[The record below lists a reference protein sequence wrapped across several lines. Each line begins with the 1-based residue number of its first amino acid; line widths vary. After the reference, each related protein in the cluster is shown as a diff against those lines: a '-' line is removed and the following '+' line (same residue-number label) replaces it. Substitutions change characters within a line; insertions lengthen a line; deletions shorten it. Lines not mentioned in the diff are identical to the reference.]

1 MKIRVDFV
9 TNSSSSSYITI
20 VATMKDGT
28 VITDRL
34 ESEGFADRQIYYAG
48 IRKIVG
54 PDTASGEEILDN
66 IQQMYCNTRIDCVL
80 EEEPHPLRD
89 ITDLKELLKIE
100 ITEEVGGDI
109 LDGDEFQDEDGDFVV
124 AASAQVIAT
133 YDIQNNVYSELEYS
147 AKGYDDQELT
157 VCFFD
162 DEWDE
167 EDEEYDGE
175 DEDFE

>member
-1 MKIRVDFV
+1 MKVRVDFV

-34 ESEGFADRQIYYAG
+34 ESEGFLDKQIYDAG
-48 IRKIVG
+48 IEQVVNA
-54 PDTASGEEILDN
+54 DTASGEEILDN
-66 IQQMYCNTRIDCVL
+66 IQEMYCNVRVDYFL
-80 EEEPHPLRD
+80 DEKPHPLRK

-100 ITEEVGGDI
+100 ITEEVFGDI
-109 LDGDEFQDEDGDFVV
+109 LEGAEYQDENGEFAS
-124 AASAQVIAT
+124 AASAQVVAT
-133 YDIQNNVYSELEYS
+133 YDAQNNVYKFDYS
-147 AKGYDDQELT
+147 AKGYDDQELS

-175 DEDFE
+175 GEDLE

>member
-20 VATMKDGT
+20 IATKKDGT

-34 ESEGFADRQIYYAG
+34 ESEGFPDRQIYYAG
-48 IRKIVG
+48 IQKVVG

-80 EEEPHPLRD
+80 KDEPHPLRE

-100 ITEEVGGDI
+100 ITEEVFGDI
-109 LDGDEFQDEDGDFVV
+109 LEGAEYQDENGDFAS
-124 AASAQVIAT
+124 AASAQVVAT
-133 YDIQNNVYSELEYS
+133 YDIQNNVYKFEYS
-147 AKGYDDQELT
+147 AKGYDDQELN
-157 VCFFD
+157 VIFMD
-162 DEWDE
+162 DEWGEDDE
-167 EDEEYDGE
+167 DYDGE
-175 DEDFE
+175 DEAEA